1 MKKILWVSRHQ
12 MTEGQLD
19 DLKRIY
25 GEFEL
30 VKFDQTVSNVK
41 EIIEAGKNCDVLA
54 VVLPPALLADL
65 VNPRNN
71 EKPVIRAI
79 ASRVETGN
87 KILNPATGKKELEY
101 RFVHVAWERV
111 LKIEIITEKL
121 QFRKRTIFD

>member
-41 EIIEAGKNCDVLA
+41 EIIEAGKNCDI
-54 VVLPPALLADL
+54 LADL

-101 RFVHVAWERV
+101 KFIHVSWEQV
-111 LKIEIITEKL
+111 LKIEIITKKL
-121 QFRKRTIFD
+121 

>member
-87 KILNPATGKKELEY
+87 EVLNPATGKKELEY
-101 RFVHVAWERV
+101 KFIHVSWEQV
-111 LKIEIITEKL
+111 LKIEIITKKL
-121 QFRKRTIFD
+121 

>member
-41 EIIEAGKNCDVLA
+41 EIIEAGKNCDILA

-71 EKPVIRAI
+71 EKPIIRAI
-79 ASRVETGN
+79 ASR
-87 KILNPATGKKELEY
+87 
-101 RFVHVAWERV
+101 
-111 LKIEIITEKL
+111 
-121 QFRKRTIFD
+121 

>member
-12 MTEGQLD
+12 MTEEQLD

-41 EIIEAGKNCDVLA
+41 EIIEAGKNCDILA

-71 EKPVIRAI
+71 EKPVIQ
-79 ASRVETGN
+79 VG
-87 KILNPATGKKELEY
+87 
-101 RFVHVAWERV
+101 
-111 LKIEIITEKL
+111 
-121 QFRKRTIFD
+121 

>member
-1 MKKILWVSRHQ
+1 MKRILWVSRHK
-12 MTEGQLD
+12 MTQGQLD

-30 VKFDQTVSNVK
+30 VKFDQTVNDIREVV
-41 EIIEAGKNCDVLA
+41 EAGKDCDILA

-87 KILNPATGKKELEY
+87 KILNSATGKKELEY
-101 RFVHVAWERV
+101 KFVHVSWEQV
-111 LKIEIITEKL
+111 LKIEIITKKL
-121 QFRKRTIFD
+121 

>member
-41 EIIEAGKNCDVLA
+41 EIIE
-54 VVLPPALLADL
+54 
-65 VNPRNN
+65 
-71 EKPVIRAI
+71 
-79 ASRVETGN
+79 TGN

-101 RFVHVAWERV
+101 KFIHVSWEQV
-111 LKIEIITEKL
+111 LKIEIITKKL
-121 QFRKRTIFD
+121 

>member
-12 MTEGQLD
+12 MTEEQLD

-41 EIIEAGKNCDVLA
+41 EIIEAGKNCDILA

-65 VNPRNN
+65 V
-71 EKPVIRAI
+71 I
-79 ASRVETGN
+79 
-87 KILNPATGKKELEY
+87 
-101 RFVHVAWERV
+101 HVTMKN
-111 LKIEIITEKL
+111 L
-121 QFRKRTIFD
+121 